1 MSDEVSRNVPRR
13 ARPAL
18 RSFSCAMVI
27 CTCCQKRSRRMR
39 SSIIL
44 PTSRQRSTGSIERGS
59 ANHLEASIEKSGSR
73 AVRMM
78 RRESLGF
85 QHEQNDVALS
95 SYSREPRARAP
106 VRGRSAEKTPSRI
119 QGTPGSDRSR
129 ASRHR
134 VKRPHKKS
142 QVL

>member
-1 MSDEVSRNVPRR
+1 
-13 ARPAL
+13 
-18 RSFSCAMVI
+18 
-27 CTCCQKRSRRMR
+27 MR

-95 SYSREPRARAP
+95 SYSRELGVSRERVRQLEAAALKKLLRAFKEHLGP
-106 VRGRSAEKTPSRI
+106 IEAELLAT
-119 QGTPGSDRSR
+119 
-129 ASRHR
+129 A
-134 VKRPHKKS
+134 
-142 QVL
+142 